1 MKESQIHDA
10 LGQLPEE
17 LLVPVEKLRAKK
29 RYPVMKWA
37 AAAACLCILLSLPL
51 GWAGDI
57 KAEST
62 NNGSQEA
69 AREPQYEAVSD
80 SLHSESQTQAAV
92 LRAMVLEV
100 HDGYGI
106 QVQPLEGEDEAR
118 SSDRID
124 VALSALEQV
133 PQIQVGDIVEITY
146 DGMIQETYPA
156 RIPGALSVR
165 VIEP

>member
-1 MKESQIHDA
+1 MKEFQIHDA

-29 RYPVMKWA
+29 RYPVIKWL

-51 GWAGDI
+51 GWDGAL
-57 KAEST
+57 KAESA
-62 NNGSQEA
+62 NSGPQEMA
-69 AREPQYEAVSD
+69 EEPQYGAVSD
-80 SLHSESQTQAAV
+80 SLYGESKTQSAV
-92 LRAMVLEV
+92 FRAMVLEV
-100 HDGYGI
+100 YDGYGI

-124 VALSALEQV
+124 VALSGLEQV
-133 PQIQVGDIVEITY
+133 PQIQVGDTVEITY